1 MRKGVWAKFVP
12 VCLVLGSCLASV
24 AIARSAQ
31 AQPAPISVAEGLETA
46 FTQVAESVSSSVVAI
61 RIESRRKLTNPFGG
75 FPFGDFFGVPEGRE
89 QYQIQRGTGSG
100 VVIRADGYI
109 LTNKHVVEGASR
121 VEVVFR
127 DGTHLQG
134 KTIGVDD
141 ATDLAVVRVES
152 PQKLKAAAFADSSR
166 AKPGQ
171 WVVAIGSPFGL
182 DYTVTV
188 GVVSA
193 VGRAGMGANEIED
206 YLQTDASINPGN
218 SGGPLVNLR
227 GEVLGINTMI
237 VGQGTGIGFA
247 IPSNLARVVSE
258 QLIAGGAVHRA
269 FIGVGF
275 QELTQ
280 ELATHFGVTGVGGA
294 LVSSIVPNSPAER
307 AGLQAGD
314 VIVSVDGQHIR
325 QSRDLQ
331 RALLQRQVGAKV
343 TLGVV
348 RDKKERSV
356 TLVTQEKPNLA
367 RGAQERSGQSPRAA
381 ASDLGL
387 ELEPLTTKLAARLG
401 YSGKQGAIV
410 AGVQRGSAAERAG
423 LRSGDLVLE
432 ADRKPV
438 QAPADVAAALGD
450 GKALLRIQRGTDTSY
465 VVLSK
470 DE

>member
-1 MRKGVWAKFVP
+1 MPGRALAMLLA
-12 VCLVLGSCLASV
+12 VCLATWSLTPKSGE
-24 AIARSAQ
+24 AQ
-31 AQPAPISVAEGLETA
+31 VPPAPITMAEGLEAA
-46 FTQVAESVSSSVVAI
+46 FTQVAESVSGSVVAI
-61 RIESRRKLTNPFGG
+61 RIESRRKLTSPFGG

-121 VEVVFR
+121 VDVVFK
-127 DGTHLQG
+127 DGTHLAG
-134 KTIGVDD
+134 KIVGVDD

-152 PQKLKAAAFADSSR
+152 TKLKAAPFADSSR

-171 WVVAIGSPFGL
+171 WAVAIGSPFGL

-188 GVVSA
+188 GVLSA
-193 VGRAGMGANEIED
+193 VGRHGMGANEIED

-275 QELTQ
+275 QELTG
-280 ELATHFGVTGVGGA
+280 ELATHFGVQGKGGA
-294 LVSSIVPNSPAER
+294 LVSSIVPGSPAER

-314 VIVSVDGQHIR
+314 VIVSVDGQRI
-325 QSRDLQ
+325 QESRDLQ
-331 RALLQRQVGAKV
+331 RMLLQRQVGAKV

-348 RDKKERSV
+348 RDKKERSFA
-356 TLVTQEKPNLA
+356 LVTQEKPNA
-367 RGAQERSGQSPRAA
+367 RAAQQERSGQAPRAA
-381 ASDLGL
+381 ASQLGL
-387 ELEPLTTKLAARLG
+387 ELEPLTPKLATRLG
-401 YSGKQGAIV
+401 YVGKQGAIV
-410 AGVQRGSAAERAG
+410 ANIQRGSPADRAQ
-423 LRSGDLVLE
+423 LRPGDLIVE

-438 QAPADVAAALGD
+438 QAPADVTAALAD
-450 GKALLRIQRGTDTSY
+450 GNALLRIQRGNDSTF

-470 DE
+470 AD